1 MESFDDPEPDGIGK
15 VKAGGTIA
23 SVAGEASGDL
33 LGAHLV
39 AALAERRPGLAFH
52 GIGGPRMTGRG
63 FETLYPMEKLA
74 VRGYVEVLRHYRE
87 IMGIRRSLLERLLG
101 ERPDLFVGIDAPDF
115 NLDLEYRLKSSGIPT
130 IHYVSPS
137 IWAWRRWRL
146 KRIARSVSHML
157 VLFPFETAIYREAGV
172 PVTYVGHPAAD
183 TIPLSVNKAAAR
195 EQLRLPAGKQVIALL
210 PGSRQSE
217 LRYMADSFVLAAKR
231 LHAQSKDVHFVCP
244 TASRPTRDLFEAA
257 VHRNDALDLPLTL
270 MFGHSHEALAAADL
284 ALVASGTATLETA
297 LLKTPMVIVYKMS
310 PLTWK
315 IMRRM
320 LYLPY
325 VGLPNILAG
334 EFLVDELLQDAATPE
349 AMSDALL
356 ALMADGPRQESQV
369 GRFTEIH
376 HTLRQDNATKAAEA
390 VLSILDD
397 ARSRGRIRA
406 AG

>member
-1 MESFDDPEPDGIGK
+1 MTGMR
-15 VKAGGTIA
+15 IA

-33 LGAHLV
+33 LGAQLV
-39 AALAERRPGLAFH
+39 SALSERRAGLSFH

-63 FETLYPMEKLA
+63 FESLYPMEKLA

-87 IMGIRRSLLERLLG
+87 IMGIRRSLLSRLLE
-101 ERPDLFVGIDAPDF
+101 ERPSLFIGIDAPDF
-115 NLDLEYRLKSSGIPT
+115 NLDLEYRLKAAGIPT

-157 VLFPFETAIYREAGV
+157 VLFPFETEIYRQAGV

-183 TIPLSVNKAAAR
+183 TIPLAVDKAAAR
-195 EQLRLPAGKQVIALL
+195 EQLRLPPGKLIVALL

-217 LRYMADSFVLAAKR
+217 LRYMADAFVQAAKR
-231 LHAQSKDVHFVCP
+231 VHAQTQDVHFVCP
-244 TASRPTRDLFEAA
+244 TASRPTRDLFEEAI
-257 VHRNDALDLPLTL
+257 HRNEGTELPLTL

-297 LLKTPMVIVYKMS
+297 LLKTPMVIVYRMS

-349 AMSDALL
+349 ALANALL
-356 ALMADGPRQESQV
+356 ALMRDAPRQRRQV
-369 GRFTEIH
+369 ERFTEIH

-390 VLSILDD
+390 VLSVLDASG
-397 ARSRGRIRA
+397 ARRMA
-406 AG
+406 QAG